1 LRRPA
6 DHIPTTIS
14 PEAQAA
20 LKDWDFTFLEAT
32 LPTPNDLPSWRQARA
47 TTEESFR
54 PLNDWALQEYQPA
67 IVSTRLGGV
76 PVLDIKPR
84 GWQESPRLL
93 VYAHGGAYTLQSAQ
107 STLVCSVPVA
117 GDTGL
122 RIISVDYSLAPEA
135 RWPIALDQVVAVLRA
150 LMAEGHSLK
159 ELAIYGDSAGSGLAA
174 GAVLQMRDLGLGMP
188 AAVVL
193 WSPWSDIT
201 PTGDSFQTLREADLV
216 LHYDRHLKNS
226 ADAYVDPQNQKHPN
240 VSPVY
245 ADYRPGFPPTLIQG
259 GTQEIF
265 LSNFVRHYRVLDQ
278 AGIPVLLD
286 LYEGMWHVFQA
297 FHPTLPESKLARRKM
312 GQFLKKNMAY

>member
-1 LRRPA
+1 
-6 DHIPTTIS
+6 
-14 PEAQAA
+14 
-20 LKDWDFTFLEAT
+20 
-32 LPTPNDLPSWRQARA
+32 
-47 TTEESFR
+47 
-54 PLNDWALQEYQPA
+54 
-67 IVSTRLGGV
+67 
-76 PVLDIKPR
+76 
-84 GWQESPRLL
+84 
-93 VYAHGGAYTLQSAQ
+93 
-107 STLVCSVPVA
+107 
-117 GDTGL
+117 
-122 RIISVDYSLAPEA
+122 
-135 RWPIALDQVVAVLRA
+135 
-150 LMAEGHSLK
+150 MAEGHSLK